1 MKTERTNY
9 RVIKTLA
16 PTDRGALEFARKYGN
31 ALVCVRHR
39 TDAKGKIRH
48 TTVEL
53 VIQRA
58 PIRPRSVKLVY
69 LKVEPHERTLNDVI
83 KAAGGRWDGTN
94 RLWRLPSRVASILN
108 LRDRVV
114 AMYLNPCPHLA
125 PATPYG

>member
-1 MKTERTNY
+1 MKTERTTH
-9 RVIKTLA
+9 RVLKTLA
-16 PTDRGALEFARKYGN
+16 PTDRGAIELARRYGE

-53 VIQRA
+53 VVQSA
-58 PIRPRSVKLVY
+58 PIRPRSITMVYVKI
-69 LKVEPHERTLNDVI
+69 EPHEQALHSVV
-83 KAAGGRWDGTN
+83 KAAGATWDGRR

-114 AMYLNPCPHLA
+114 GM
-125 PATPYG
+125 